1 MNGFRSALPLRLP
14 GILALIACCSTMASP
29 VIRAQSPRPMSL
41 MDLAS
46 LQRPLDPE
54 LSPDGRF
61 VLYSMSRPDWKLGR
75 PVWQLWRQEVG
86 GGAPV
91 QLTFTDN
98 GNGTGDHAASVAS
111 ASPK

>member
-1 MNGFRSALPLRLP
+1 MKGFRALLVLAAAVLTTSSP
-14 GILALIACCSTMASP
+14 G
-29 VIRAQSPRPMSL
+29 AQSPRPMSL

-86 GGAPV
+86 AGAPV

-98 GNGTGDHAASVAS
+98 GINPAATRW
-111 ASPK
+111 SPDGKTI